1 MRISPIDLTKIEKK
15 TNNIYEAV
23 IIASR
28 RARQINDE
36 YRLEYNTLVNNLVT
50 GPEDEF
56 DDRVNPDLIKISQ
69 EIESRLKP
77 HQKSLT
83 SLIEDGIEYRYKE
96 DTEN

>member
-1 MRISPIDLTKIEKK
+1 MRIKPIDLTKIEKK

-23 IIASR
+23 IVASR

-77 HQKSLT
+77 HQKSLNA
-83 SLIEDGIEYRYKE
+83 LIDEGLEYRYKE
-96 DTEN
+96 DNEM

>member
-1 MRISPIDLTKIEKK
+1 MKINPIDLTKIEQK

-23 IIASR
+23 IISAR

-77 HQKSLT
+77 HQKALQT
-83 SLIEDGIEYRYKE
+83 LISEGIDYRYRE
-96 DTEN
+96 VD

>member
-1 MRISPIDLTKIEKK
+1 MNIQPINLTKIEQK

-23 IIASR
+23 IIAAR
-28 RARQINDE
+28 RARQINDD

-69 EIESRLKP
+69 EFESREKP
-77 HQKSLT
+77 HQKALNT
-83 SLIEDGIEYRYKE
+83 LITEGIDYRYKE
-96 DTEN
+96 ED

>member
-1 MRISPIDLTKIEKK
+1 MNLSPIDLKLIDSKTK
-15 TNNIYEAV
+15 NIYEAV
-23 IIASR
+23 IVASR

-36 YRLEYNTLVNNLVT
+36 YRLEYNTLVNNLIP

-77 HQKSLT
+77 HQKSLVE
-83 SLIEDGIEYRYKE
+83 LMDDHVEYRYKE
-96 DTEN
+96 D

>member
-1 MRISPIDLTKIEKK
+1 MRIQPIDLTKIEKK

-23 IIASR
+23 IVASR
-28 RARQINDE
+28 KARQINDE

-77 HQKSLT
+77 HQKALNQ
-83 SLIEDGIEYRYKE
+83 LVDEGMEYRYK
-96 DTEN
+96 DTSE